1 MREDLKRYYDDELS
15 FLRQMG
21 AEFASKYP
29 KIADRLVLEPNRCE
43 DPHVE
48 RLLEAFAFLTARL
61 HLKIDDEFPE
71 ITESLIEVLYPHF
84 LRPIPSMSIV
94 QLEVDP
100 EQGKLSTGVT
110 IPRETLLYS
119 RPVDGVP
126 CKFRTCY
133 KTTVWPVKVRG
144 ARWRSPERLSP
155 PLKAPE
161 AMAACSIEI
170 ACEAEAQ
177 FSNLEIKSLQFHLS
191 GDSNVVYTLYEL
203 LFNNCARILLR
214 NPKKPDQRPIA
225 LPPNSLR
232 PMGFSNDEA
241 LLPYSRRSFTGYRL
255 LQEYFA
261 FPEKFLFAELTN
273 LQCLSA
279 GDFEDRVE
287 VVFLISPF
295 ERSDRQQAL
304 ELNITEKTFK
314 LGCTPIVNLFPHT
327 AEPILLEHTRF
338 EYPVAP
344 DFRRPNALEVF
355 SIEQVLTSSPDRQ
368 EITYYEPFYS
378 SHHGRPEGKTQAY
391 WHAKRRPSLR
401 QHDSGTDVFLSL
413 LDTSGQ
419 SPRLGAD
426 TLTVRCICTN
436 RDLPSRLPFGSE
448 TGDFV
453 VEGASVVKRVLTIRK
468 PTQTVRPPL
477 RTGLHW
483 RLISHLSLNYL
494 SLVEEGRGALQEI
507 LRLYNYSDSTSH
519 EHQIAGIT
527 SLKSH
532 RHVDRVVSGQGISF
546 ARGIRVEMEFDEEP
560 FAGGGVFLF
569 ASLLE
574 RFLGLYASLNSFSQL
589 VVRTKQ
595 RKEVLREWRPRAGE
609 RILL

>member
-1 MREDLKRYYDDELS
+1 
-15 FLRQMG
+15 
-21 AEFASKYP
+21 
-29 KIADRLVLEPNRCE
+29 
-43 DPHVE
+43 
-48 RLLEAFAFLTARL
+48 
-61 HLKIDDEFPE
+61 
-71 ITESLIEVLYPHF
+71 
-84 LRPIPSMSIV
+84 
-94 QLEVDP
+94 
-100 EQGKLSTGVT
+100 
-110 IPRETLLYS
+110 
-119 RPVDGVP
+119 
-126 CKFRTCY
+126 
-133 KTTVWPVKVRG
+133 
-144 ARWRSPERLSP
+144 
-155 PLKAPE
+155 
-161 AMAACSIEI
+161 
-170 ACEAEAQ
+170 
-177 FSNLEIKSLQFHLS
+177 
-191 GDSNVVYTLYEL
+191 
-203 LFNNCARILLR
+203 
-214 NPKKPDQRPIA
+214 
-225 LPPNSLR
+225 
-232 PMGFSNDEA
+232 MGFDDDEA

-261 FPEKFLFAELTN
+261 FPEKFLFAELNN
-273 LQCLSA
+273 LKCLSA
-279 GDFEDRVE
+279 GDFEDLVE

-295 ERSDRQQAL
+295 ERSDRQQTL
-304 ELNITEKTFK
+304 ELNITEKTFR

-355 SIEQVLTSSPDRQ
+355 SVEQVYTSSPDRQ

-378 SHHGRPEGKTQAY
+378 SHHGRAEGKMQAY
-391 WHAKRRPSLR
+391 WQAKRRPSLR

-419 SPRLGAD
+419 STRLGAD

-448 TGDFV
+448 AGDFV

-468 PTQTVRPPL
+468 PTQAVRPPL

-507 LRLYNYSDSTSH
+507 LRLYNYSDSTFH

-527 SLKSH
+527 SLKSQ
-532 RHVDRVVSGQGISF
+532 RHVDRVISSQGISF
-546 ARGIRVEMEFDEEP
+546 ARGIRVEMELDEEP
-560 FAGGGVFLF
+560 FAGSGVFLF